1 MLLGIHQSMTP
12 ARAAEQNNR
21 RKAIAMRL
29 VVNSYN
35 WARRHKREFE
45 AVITLEDPDTRRKLR
60 FSRNPHPD
68 HLVLTFVDMDRPPPH
83 PYCEWP
89 VFTMAD
95 RSQVERAIEF
105 GRDRESLLVHC
116 QVGIG
121 RSTAIAL
128 AVLASRMDDE
138 AALRTLLEIRP
149 EAVPN
154 LHVVALA
161 DNILSREG
169 NLVRVV
175 TEWDSGRAWNR
186 QRRVENR
193 RAHFTYYGLKPD
205 I

>member
-1 MLLGIHQSMTP
+1 
-12 ARAAEQNNR
+12 
-21 RKAIAMRL
+21 MRL

-35 WARRHKREFE
+35 WARRHKRDFE
-45 AVITLEDPDTRRKLR
+45 AVISLEDPDARRKLR
-60 FSRNPHPD
+60 FNRKPHPD
-68 HLVLTFVDMDRPPPH
+68 HLILTFVDMDRPPPH
-83 PYCEWP
+83 PYCDWP

-95 RSQVERAIEF
+95 RSHVERAIEF

-128 AVLASRMDDE
+128 AVLASRIEDDD
-138 AALRTLLEIRP
+138 AALRELLSIRP

-161 DNILSREG
+161 DAILGRGG

-175 TEWDSGRAWNR
+175 SEWDSGLARNR
-186 QRRVENR
+186 RRRDENR
-193 RAHFTYYGLKPD
+193 KSHFTYYGLRPD

>member
-1 MLLGIHQSMTP
+1 
-12 ARAAEQNNR
+12 
-21 RKAIAMRL
+21 MRL

-35 WARRHKREFE
+35 WARRHKRDFE
-45 AVITLEDPDTRRKLR
+45 AVITLEDPDARRKLR
-60 FSRNPHPD
+60 FTRKPHPD
-68 HLVLTFVDMDRPPPH
+68 HLVLTFVDMDRPPPV
-83 PYCEWP
+83 PYCDWP
-89 VFTMAD
+89 VFTMAE
-95 RSQVERAIEF
+95 RSHVERAIEF

-138 AALRTLLEIRP
+138 DALRRLLEVRP

-161 DNILSREG
+161 DDILGRGG
-169 NLVRVV
+169 NLTRVV
-175 TEWDSGRAWNR
+175 TEWDRTLARNR
-186 QRRVENR
+186 RRRDENR
-193 RAHFTYYGLKPD
+193 KAHFTYYGLKPD